1 MHIAMGKKR
10 LEDYINL
17 RSENLEMMDEL
28 KMKQLKIYNEI
39 EQKDRNIQRGIDV
52 RTNLLTKTTLS
63 TELERFKKELVSMRS
78 DQVIYEDMV
87 YNQQRE
93 ISQDEIHLATVEAKL
108 KKLSDSSGQ

>member
-28 KMKQLKIYNEI
+28 KMKQLKIYNDI
-39 EQKDRNIQRGIDV
+39 EQQDRNIKRGIDV
-52 RTNLLTKTTLS
+52 RTHLLTKATLS
-63 TELERFKKELVSMRS
+63 TELERLKKELVSMRS

-93 ISQDEIHLATVEAKL
+93 ISQDEIHLVTVEAKL
-108 KKLSDSSGQ
+108 KKLSDS